1 MFTLGASGTNLLMTS
16 LCLRNVG
23 RHSRQHLAHQPL
35 AGPTTTTSPTTA
47 GDNRGAFCRHLAV
60 DAASSLRKYIQ
71 NICSRVNREK
81 REGEGGW
88 WGEERG
94 EVVVRGMGRCGGG
107 GGGQRYG
114 GGRQQK
120 YVCAAN
126 LTRTFER
133 LNPKES
139 AAASACCTT
148 NSQCWDRLG
157 FFTGGAPRERRRNN
171 YNDNLCVLHLTN
183 GADGKYLQC

>member
-1 MFTLGASGTNLLMTS
+1 M
-16 LCLRNVG
+16 
-23 RHSRQHLAHQPL
+23 
-35 AGPTTTTSPTTA
+35 
-47 GDNRGAFCRHLAV
+47 
-60 DAASSLRKYIQ
+60 
-71 NICSRVNREK
+71 
-81 REGEGGW
+81 W
-88 WGEERG
+88 
-94 EVVVRGMGRCGGG
+94 
-107 GGGQRYG
+107 GGGQRCG

-148 NSQCWDRLG
+148 NSQRRDILG
-157 FFTGGAPRERRRNN
+157 SFTGGAPRERERRRRRRNN